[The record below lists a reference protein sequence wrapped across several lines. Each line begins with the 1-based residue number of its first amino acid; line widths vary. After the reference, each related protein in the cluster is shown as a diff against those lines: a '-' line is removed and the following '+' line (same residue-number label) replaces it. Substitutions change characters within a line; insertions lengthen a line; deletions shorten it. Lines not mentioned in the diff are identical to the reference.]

1 MRYSYFTPNEE
12 TEALTD
18 LMDKAIWFFELIAT
32 TEVELIKQR
41 LRLIIKKKMKRKCW
55 RQKMNMLLSILRILF
70 L

>member
-1 MRYSYFTPNEE
+1 MKDLISAISKKEILHNMRYSYFTPNEE

-41 LRLIIKKKMKRKCW
+41 LRLIIKKKMKRKC
-55 RQKMNMLLSILRILF
+55 
-70 L
+70 